1 MSGSLAWS
9 TIVATQEG
17 AEETQVADPR
27 RSSTVRR
34 RRLGIELRSLR
45 EAAGLTAQEVTRR
58 LAWSPGKVTRLEKA
72 QAVNPMVADTR
83 ILLGLYGS
91 ATDHAPHEEIPA
103 LTLRAR

>member
-45 EAAGLTAQEVTRR
+45 EAAGMTAQDVTRR
-58 LAWSPGKVTRLEKA
+58 LGWSPGKVTRLEKA
-72 QAVNPMVADTR
+72 QAVKPMVADTR
-83 ILLGLYGS
+83 MLLDLYGI
-91 ATDHAPHEEIPA
+91 AADDARHEEL
-103 LTLRAR
+103 LTLT